1 MMDTC
6 TAICRNGN
14 PCKQLGKYSDGK
26 CGKHTIDI
34 VIKHYVPRYKPEY
47 EEKKNIL
54 LENAHKCIDV
64 MFEQFKYRS
73 LICMLRAQIR
83 KNRIKIFEIFGS
95 IEKPEPFGIIVDT
108 NIGTVKYN
116 FDLSNISISNVYC
129 NEAIETMFDEKK
141 LIQIKDLIKNNDS
154 KRRKIDINI
163 TAIKYETSADV
174 TKLYDSVFNNIKN
187 TIIFTNEKIDNI
199 ISRCTIDIFV
209 LERLLKSNN
218 YCENYSNLRNI
229 TDSLEKIGIYYS
241 TYRKVVF
248 TSVPRV
254 VSKMPLY
261 KKIIEDLEDI
271 DKTNKTINA
280 ITFKN
285 LVREIGI
292 KYRMNNYEFFS
303 MKGFIDDIDMLSDDI
318 DMLSDDD

>member
-26 CGKHTIDI
+26 CGKHTIDV
-34 VIKHYVPRYKPEY
+34 VIKHHVPRYKPEY

-54 LENAHKCIDV
+54 LESAHKCIDV

-83 KNRIKIFEIFGS
+83 KNRIKLFEIFGS
-95 IEKPEPFGIIVDT
+95 VEKPEPFEIIVDT

-116 FDLSNISISNVYC
+116 FGLSNISIANVYC
-129 NEAIETMFDEKK
+129 NEAFEIMFDEKK

-163 TAIKYETSADV
+163 NAIKYETTADV
-174 TKLYDSVFNNIKN
+174 TKLYDSIFNDIKN
-187 TIIFTNEKIDNI
+187 TIIFTNEKINNI

-209 LERLLKSNN
+209 LERLLKFDN
-218 YCENYSNLRNI
+218 YCENYSKLKYI

-248 TSVPRV
+248 SSVPRV
-254 VSKMPLY
+254 VSKMSLY
-261 KKIIEDLEDI
+261 NKIVEDLEDI
-271 DKTNKTINA
+271 DKNNKTTNV

-285 LVREIGI
+285 LVYEIGV
-292 KYRMNNYEFFS
+292 KHRMNNYESFS
-303 MKGFIDDIDMLSDDI
+303 MKGFIDNIDMLSDDI
-318 DMLSDDD
+318 DDD